1 MNVST
6 YNIRPIYRSHKLIT
20 NRLSS
25 CILKPLTT
33 RFYSLKNFSSSNNV
47 IAKSNDKASPHDEK
61 LREIIETT
69 NFGSELRKKKEM
81 HDKKL
86 HQQEVYKKYELDKEA
101 ESEKAK
107 QEKDQEE
114 DTVANKNKLVSE
126 EEVTVNDENITAS
139 EINQNIQKEI
149 GNLPSQKETR
159 RYQISKK
166 LEEYLD
172 SLQDTIFTA
181 TRALNDVTGY
191 SSIEQLKQS
200 INDLEAQ
207 LKSEKDNVKK
217 CKDLYS
223 QAILRRSLLQRE
235 INELLTRK
243 HNWSPEDLE
252 RFTTLYRNDHVNE
265 QEELNT
271 HNALNDAELK
281 VDAIQLKLTQLILT
295 RYHEEQIWS
304 DKIRRASTW
313 GTWILMGIN
322 LFLFILAT
330 FLVEPWKRKRLVGS
344 FEDKVKQTILEM
356 SEVQE
361 GKWDQMLSQQK
372 ESNTHQQASTLTSW
386 WFNSD
391 TQSESSTSS
400 VYPMIL
406 TPVDHSWQ
414 GFKTTIRSHYNA
426 LRSSTISTLQFEKH
440 EFAWLATTITV
451 LSCALGSVL
460 TIYFKL

>member
-6 YNIRPIYRSHKLIT
+6 YNLRPIYRSPKLIR
-20 NRLSS
+20 NRLPF
-25 CILKPLTT
+25 CILSPLTV
-33 RFYSLKNFSSSNNV
+33 RFYSLKNSSSSNNP
-47 IAKSNDKASPHDEK
+47 IANSNEKLSHHDDK

-86 HQQEVYKKYELDKEA
+86 HEQKAYEKYEL
-101 ESEKAK
+101 
-107 QEKDQEE
+107 EKDTKSEEIPQLKPQEE
-114 DTVANKNKLVSE
+114 EGTSNSNKSTSE
-126 EEVTVNDENITAS
+126 EEVKANDDTIIAS
-139 EINQNIQKEI
+139 DINEDIQREI

-159 RYQISKK
+159 RYQFAKK

-191 SSIEQLKQS
+191 SSIEQLKKS
-200 INDLEAQ
+200 INDLEVQ

-243 HNWSPEDLE
+243 HNWSPDDLE

-265 QEELNT
+265 QEEQNT

-344 FEDKVKQTILEM
+344 FEDKVKQAIFEM

-361 GKWDQMLSQQK
+361 GKWDQMMSQHK
-372 ESNTHQQASTLTSW
+372 ESAAQQPVSTLKSW
-386 WFNSD
+386 WFSTDDDSD
-391 TQSESSTSS
+391 SSNSS

-406 TPVDHSWQ
+406 TPVDNSWQ
-414 GFKTTIRSHYNA
+414 GIKTTIRSHYNA
-426 LRSSTISTLQFEKH
+426 LRSSTISTLQFEKY
-440 EFAWLATTITV
+440 EFAWFATTITM
-451 LSCALGSVL
+451 LGCALGSIL
-460 TIYFKL
+460 TVYFK

>member
-20 NRLSS
+20 NRLSV
-25 CILKPLTT
+25 CILNPLAT
-33 RFYSLKNFSSSNNV
+33 RFYSLKNFSSSNNT
-47 IAKSNDKASPHDEK
+47 IANSNEKLSPHDDK

-101 ESEKAK
+101 EGEEAK
-107 QEKDQEE
+107 QENEQEE
-114 DTVANKNKLVSE
+114 DTVANKDKPAAEDEAN
-126 EEVTVNDENITAS
+126 VNDQTITAS

-159 RYQISKK
+159 RYQIAKK

-207 LKSEKDNVKK
+207 LKGEKENVKK

-344 FEDKVKQTILEM
+344 FEDKVKQAILEM

-372 ESNTHQQASTLTSW
+372 ESNTHQSASTLTSW

-391 TQSESSTSS
+391 DQSDSTASS

-406 TPVDHSWQ
+406 TPVDNSWQ
-414 GFKTTIRSHYNA
+414 GFKATIRSHYNA

-440 EFAWLATTITV
+440 EFAWFATTITV
-451 LSCALGSVL
+451 ISCALGSIL
-460 TIYFKL
+460 TLYFK

>member
-6 YNIRPIYRSHKLIT
+6 YNIRPIYRSHKLIR
-20 NRLSS
+20 NRLSF
-25 CILKPLTT
+25 CLLKTLTF
-33 RFYSLKNFSSSNNV
+33 RFYSLKSFQNTSNPIPN
-47 IAKSNDKASPHDEK
+47 SNETAPHQDEK
-61 LREIIETT
+61 LKEIIETT
-69 NFGSELRKKKEM
+69 NFGAELRKKKEI

-86 HQQEVYKKYELDKEA
+86 RQQEIYKKYELDKET
-101 ESEKAK
+101 ESSEMTEK
-107 QEKDQEE
+107 QEQQKEKKTDDETTNQ
-114 DTVANKNKLVSE
+114 L
-126 EEVTVNDENITAS
+126 EVPPTNTNGQTTAS
-139 EINQNIQKEI
+139 EINEDIQREI
-149 GNLPSQKETR
+149 GNLPSQKETK
-159 RYQISKK
+159 RYLIAKK

-172 SLQDTIFTA
+172 SLQDTMFTA

-191 SSIEQLKQS
+191 SSIEQLKKS
-200 INDLEAQ
+200 INDLEIQ
-207 LKSEKDNVKK
+207 HKTEKDNVKK

-243 HNWSPEDLE
+243 HNWSSEDLE

-265 QEELNT
+265 KEELT
-271 HNALNDAELK
+271 SHNDLNEAELK

-322 LFLFILAT
+322 LFLFVLAT

-344 FEDKVKQTILEM
+344 FEDKVKRAILEM

-361 GKWDQMLSQQK
+361 SKWDQILSQHK
-372 ESNTHQQASTLTSW
+372 ESNILPTSTLSSW

-391 TQSESSTSS
+391 DVSESGKQS

-406 TPVDHSWQ
+406 TPVDNTWQ
-414 GFKTTIRSHYNA
+414 GFKTTIHSHYNA
-426 LRSSTISTLQFEKH
+426 LRSSSISTLQFEKY
-440 EFAWLATTITV
+440 EFAWLATTITI
-451 LSCALGSVL
+451 LGCAFGSVL
-460 TIYFKL
+460 TIYFK

>member
-6 YNIRPIYRSHKLIT
+6 YNIRPIYRSHRLIRS
-20 NRLSS
+20 RLCF
-25 CILKPLTT
+25 CILNPLAV
-33 RFYSLKNFSSSNNV
+33 RFYSLKNFSSSNNP
-47 IAKSNDKASPHDEK
+47 IANSNEKLSHHDEK

-86 HQQEVYKKYELDKEA
+86 HEQKAYEKYEKEA
-101 ESEKAK
+101 EGKETP
-107 QEKDQEE
+107 QEKGQEE
-114 DTVANKNKLVSE
+114 DSVSNSDKSTPE
-126 EEVTVNDENITAS
+126 EEVKANDGSIIAS
-139 EINQNIQKEI
+139 EISEDIQREI

-159 RYQISKK
+159 RYQLSKK

-191 SSIEQLKQS
+191 SSIEQLKKS
-200 INDLEAQ
+200 INDLEVQ
-207 LKSEKDNVKK
+207 LKNEKDNVKK

-243 HNWSPEDLE
+243 HNWSPDDLE

-344 FEDKVKQTILEM
+344 FEDKVKQAIFEM
-356 SEVQE
+356 S
-361 GKWDQMLSQQK
+361 
-372 ESNTHQQASTLTSW
+372 
-386 WFNSD
+386 
-391 TQSESSTSS
+391 
-400 VYPMIL
+400 
-406 TPVDHSWQ
+406 
-414 GFKTTIRSHYNA
+414 
-426 LRSSTISTLQFEKH
+426 
-440 EFAWLATTITV
+440 
-451 LSCALGSVL
+451 
-460 TIYFKL
+460 